1 VCRSKDAPIDR
12 APRATS
18 RETSYIIHTS
28 LILADREPRTQVQGH
43 TRHKH
48 HTIIMNAIQAL
59 IKLGIA
65 ASILAQG
72 VSAADTANL
81 QLDTI
86 SPQACNQ
93 LSNPELACYQN
104 VGLTVGEAD
113 SDGLMTVTLT
123 SKSGGSLC
131 QTLRGTAMGGM
142 ASGPMKTMD
151 IVTTHPPSCQQYNDC
166 QSSCGPGGWGLG
178 SYYCVGSSTTKKG
191 HALTWTARL
200 DPDDAEIVN
209 VEVAAFRILG
219 SQSLGLTICKAKF
232 TADTE
237 VDFGSGEGSST
248 AAIVMAVLGWLS
260 VVALVGVLVMMKIK
274 GGKTQVKGPG
284 PVPGAGEP

>member
-1 VCRSKDAPIDR
+1 
-12 APRATS
+12 
-18 RETSYIIHTS
+18 
-28 LILADREPRTQVQGH
+28 
-43 TRHKH
+43 
-48 HTIIMNAIQAL
+48 MNAIQAL

-142 ASGPMKTMD
+142 ASGPMKTM
-151 IVTTHPPSCQQYNDC
+151 S
-166 QSSCGPGGWGLG
+166 
-178 SYYCVGSSTTKKG
+178 G